1 MLGWV
6 AASTETESPFTE
18 ALKLPKAQLKEKED
32 QLASK
37 WKDGAPGH
45 RELMAAVLFST
56 EEKGCFDEQ
65 FLALDRATLFG
76 RSLRFLCGTTW
87 AHGRGGHVQL

>member
-6 AASTETESPFTE
+6 VASTETESPFTE

-37 WKDGAPGH
+37 WKAGAPGH
-45 RELMAAVLFST
+45 SGELMAHMAAFLIST
-56 EEKGCFDEQ
+56 EEKGYFDEQ
-65 FLALDRATLFG
+65 FLALDRATVFG
-76 RSLRFLCGTTW
+76 RSLRFLCWTTW
-87 AHGRGGHVQL
+87 AYGR